1 MTFEVDLKELG
12 IELDDDKAAALKE
25 ALSAK
30 HQEAL
35 DSEVGGLKEK
45 RDELLKAQ
53 RTLKDQLK
61 QYDGIDAERARK
73 LEAQLAENEEAQ
85 LIADGKLDEV
95 LNKRTERM
103 REEYDRKLAEAQNTA
118 ESSKAFAQK
127 FRGRVMSDEIRAA
140 AGKVELVDSAVE
152 DAVHRAA
159 ALFEV
164 NDEGEVV
171 PKEEAG
177 LDADGKPLTPEAWL
191 ESMREKAPHWF
202 PVPQGGGARGNGSGK
217 ATSKKR
223 SEMSAEEKHA
233 FIQKHGQQEYLRL
246 PK

>member
-1 MTFEVDLKELG
+1 MSFDIDLNELG
-12 IELDDDKAAALKE
+12 IELDDDKANALKE

-53 RTLKDQLK
+53 RALKDQLK
-61 QYDGIDAERARK
+61 QYDGIDPERARK

-103 REEYDRKLAEAQNTA
+103 REEYDRKLAEAQKTA
-118 ESSKAFAQK
+118 EGSKAFAQK

-140 AGKVELVDSAVE
+140 AGKAGLVDSAVE
-152 DAVHRAA
+152 DAIYRAG

-177 LDADGKPLTPEAWL
+177 LDADGKPLTPLAWL
-191 ESMREKAPHWF
+191 KSMQEKAPHWF
-202 PVPQGGGARGNGSGK
+202 PVPQGGGAPGNNGGK
-217 ATSKKR
+217 ATGKKR
-223 SEMSAEEKHA
+223 SEMSAEEKYA